1 MIVERISTG
10 VSGLDPLIE
19 GGIPKGFTVLVAGNP
34 GTGKTVLT
42 SHFLYDGLTKNQN
55 GIYVSFSEADYSFYN
70 NTARLGM
77 NFREFQKQN
86 KFSFLDFSGVTQ
98 VGIQDAL
105 EEVLATIKETNT
117 QRIVIDSFSAILQA
131 FVNLNEARIALHVVL
146 GKMLRSQGVTTL
158 VIGEVPIGTASIG
171 SGFEEFVA
179 DGIIKLEHG
188 INNASPVVVKVIKMR
203 TTMIDREPHIAV
215 IKDHGMIVLPK
226 QPIELHHNI
235 SFTRVTS
242 GIEGLDERIG
252 GGLLEGTISTII
264 GDSGVGKTTFA
275 LEFVIHGVMNGEPG
289 LYFSLEETYEE
300 LKRSPGVVKY
310 NLDNL
315 NGKGLV
321 ILSRLIEN
329 QSPDEIIDELEQQIV
344 KTRPKRIVIDSLSSF
359 EHAYKDE
366 MYMITK
372 RIVSLIKKYRLTAIL
387 TNQNIHLSEG
397 NLPTMA
403 KVSSLFHNIII
414 LRYIELNFRMKRSIV
429 FLKMRSSY
437 HDNSILEFVISGNGV
452 KIIGPMNDYEG
463 TLSDI
468 KQVIYHEPQ
477 KTEDEITAQPQQAKR
492 KKVSSSKFDRDETER
507 VKREI
512 MERKKRGE
520 KKEEK
525 NLSIDDKKNVR
536 DKNHI
541 KQG

>member
-387 TNQNIHLSEG
+387 TNQNIHVSEG
-397 NLPTMA
+397 NLPTVA

-492 KKVSSSKFDRDETER
+492 KKVSSKFDRDETER

-536 DKNHI
+536 DKDHI
-541 KQG
+541 KQE

>member
-1 MIVERISTG
+1 MIIERISTG
-10 VSGLDPLIE
+10 VSGLDALIE

-55 GIYVSFSEADYSFYN
+55 GLYVSFAEADYSFYN
-70 NTARLGM
+70 NTGRLGM

-86 KFSFLDFSGVTQ
+86 KFTFLDFSAVTQ
-98 VGIQDAL
+98 QGIQDAL

-117 QRIVIDSFSAILQA
+117 KRIVIDSFSAILQA

-158 VIGEVPIGTASIG
+158 VIGEVPIGTNHIG

-215 IKDHGMIVLPK
+215 IKEHGMIVLPK

-235 SFTRVTS
+235 SFTRVPS

-252 GGLLEGTISTII
+252 GGLLEGTISTVI

-289 LYFSLEETYEE
+289 LYFTLEETYEE
-300 LKRSPGVVKY
+300 LKRSPGVAKY

-315 NGKGLV
+315 KGKGLV

-329 QSPDEIIDELEQQIV
+329 QSPDEIINELEQQIV
-344 KTRPKRIVIDSLSSF
+344 KTRPKRIVLDSLSSF

-387 TNQNIHLSEG
+387 TNQNSHLSEA
-397 NLPTMA
+397 NLTTMA
-403 KVSSLFHNIII
+403 NVSSLFHNIII
-414 LRYIELNFRMKRSIV
+414 LRYIEVNFRMKRSIV

-437 HDNSILEFVISGNGV
+437 HDNSILEFVISGNGF

-477 KTEDEITAQPQQAKR
+477 KTEDEITVHYRQAKR
-492 KKVSSSKFDRDETER
+492 KKLLSEFDREETER
-507 VKREI
+507 VNREI
-512 MERKKRGE
+512 MERKKREE
-520 KKEEK
+520 KKEKK
-525 NLSIDDKKNVR
+525 NLSINDKKNVR

-541 KQG
+541 KQK

>member
-1 MIVERISTG
+1 MIIERISTG

-55 GIYVSFSEADYSFYN
+55 GLYVSFSEADYSFYN
-70 NTARLGM
+70 NTDRLGM

-86 KFSFLDFSGVTQ
+86 KFSFLDFSAVTQ
-98 VGIQDAL
+98 QGIQDAL

-117 QRIVIDSFSAILQA
+117 KRIVIDSFSAILQA

-158 VIGEVPIGTASIG
+158 VIGEVPIGIPSIG

-188 INNASPVVVKVIKMR
+188 INNASPVIVKVIKMR

-215 IKDHGMIVLPK
+215 IKEHGMIVLPK

-275 LEFVIHGVMNGEPG
+275 LEFIIHGVMNGEPG
-289 LYFSLEETYEE
+289 LYFTLEETYEE

-372 RIVSLIKKYRLTAIL
+372 RIISLIKKYRLTAIL

-437 HDNSILEFVISGNGV
+437 HDNSILEFVISGDGV
-452 KIIGPMNDYEG
+452 KIIGPMNDYAG

-468 KQVIYHEPQ
+468 KQVIYHESQ
-477 KTEDEITAQPQQAKR
+477 KTEDEIRAHPQHAKR
-492 KKVSSSKFDRDETER
+492 KKLLSEFDRDETER

-512 MERKKRGE
+512 VERKKREE
-520 KKEEK
+520 KKEKK
-525 NLSIDDKKNVR
+525 NLSNDDKENIR
-536 DKNHI
+536 DKNHL
-541 KQG
+541 KQK

>member
-10 VSGLDPLIE
+10 VPGLDALIE
-19 GGIPKGFTVLVAGNP
+19 GGIPQGFTVLVAGNP

-55 GIYVSFSEADYSFYN
+55 GLYVSFAEADYSFYN

-86 KFSFLDFSGVTQ
+86 KFSFLDFSAVTQ
-98 VGIQDAL
+98 QGIQDAL
-105 EEVLATIKETNT
+105 EEVLATIKETHT
-117 QRIVIDSFSAILQA
+117 KRIVIDSFSAILQS

-158 VIGEVPIGTASIG
+158 VIGEVPIGTPSIG

-188 INNASPVVVKVIKMR
+188 INNASPVIVKVIKMR

-215 IKDHGMIVLPK
+215 IKEHGMIVLPK

-275 LEFVIHGVMNGEPG
+275 LQFVIHGVMNGEPG
-289 LYFSLEETYEE
+289 LYFTLEETYEE

-372 RIVSLIKKYRLTAIL
+372 RIISLIKKYGLTAIL
-387 TNQNIHLSEG
+387 TNQNIYLSEG

-414 LRYIELNFRMKRSIV
+414 LRYIELNFRMKRNIV

-437 HDNSILEFVISGNGV
+437 HDNSILEFVISGDGV
-452 KIIGPMNDYEG
+452 KIIGPMNDYAG

-477 KTEDEITAQPQQAKR
+477 KTEDEIRAQPQQAKR
-492 KKVSSSKFDRDETER
+492 KKVSSKFDRDETER

-536 DKNHI
+536 DNNHI
-541 KQG
+541 KQE

>member
-10 VSGLDPLIE
+10 VPGLDALIE
-19 GGIPKGFTVLVAGNP
+19 GGIPQGFTVLVAGNP

-55 GIYVSFSEADYSFYN
+55 GMYVSFSEADYSFYN
-70 NTARLGM
+70 NTDRLGM

-86 KFSFLDFSGVTQ
+86 KFSFLDFSSVTQ
-98 VGIQDAL
+98 QGIQDAL

-117 QRIVIDSFSAILQA
+117 KRIVIDSFSAILQA

-158 VIGEVPIGTASIG
+158 VIGEVPIGTPSIG

-188 INNASPVVVKVIKMR
+188 INNASPVIVKVIKMR
-203 TTMIDREPHIAV
+203 TTMIDREPHIAI
-215 IKDHGMIVLPK
+215 IKEHGMRVLPK

-289 LYFSLEETYEE
+289 LYFTLEETYEE

-372 RIVSLIKKYRLTAIL
+372 RIISLIKKYGLTAIL
-387 TNQNIHLSEG
+387 INQNIYFSEG

-492 KKVSSSKFDRDETER
+492 KKVSSKFDRDETER

-536 DKNHI
+536 DNNHI
-541 KQG
+541 KQE

>member
-70 NTARLGM
+70 NTDRLGM

-86 KFSFLDFSGVTQ
+86 KFSFLDFSAVTQ

-105 EEVLATIKETNT
+105 EEVLATIKETHT

-146 GKMLRSQGVTTL
+146 GKMLRSQGVTAL

-329 QSPDEIIDELEQQIV
+329 QSPDEIINELEQQIV

-387 TNQNIHLSEG
+387 TNQNIHVSEG

-492 KKVSSSKFDRDETER
+492 KKLLSEFDKDETER
-507 VKREI
+507 VNREI
-512 MERKKRGE
+512 MERKKREE
-520 KKEEK
+520 KKEKK
-525 NLSIDDKKNVR
+525 NLSIDEKKNVR

-541 KQG
+541 KQK

>member
-10 VSGLDPLIE
+10 VPGLDALIE
-19 GGIPKGFTVLVAGNP
+19 GGIPQGFTVLVAGNP

-55 GIYVSFSEADYSFYN
+55 GLYVSFAEADYSFYN

-86 KFSFLDFSGVTQ
+86 KFSFLDFSAVTQ
-98 VGIQDAL
+98 QGIQDAL
-105 EEVLATIKETNT
+105 EEVLATIKETHT
-117 QRIVIDSFSAILQA
+117 KRIVIDSFSAILQS

-158 VIGEVPIGTASIG
+158 VIGEVPIGTPSIG

-188 INNASPVVVKVIKMR
+188 INNASPVIVKVIKMR

-215 IKDHGMIVLPK
+215 IKEHGMIVLPK

-329 QSPDEIIDELEQQIV
+329 QSPDEIINELEQQIV

-372 RIVSLIKKYRLTAIL
+372 RIVSLIKKYHLTAIL
-387 TNQNIHLSEG
+387 TNQNIHVSEG

-477 KTEDEITAQPQQAKR
+477 KTEDELTAHHQQAKR
-492 KKVSSSKFDRDETER
+492 KKLLSEFDRDETKR
-507 VKREI
+507 VNREI
-512 MERKKRGE
+512 MERKKREE
-520 KKEEK
+520 KKEKK
-525 NLSIDDKKNVR
+525 NLSIDEKKNVR

-541 KQG
+541 KQK

>member
-1 MIVERISTG
+1 
-10 VSGLDPLIE
+10 
-19 GGIPKGFTVLVAGNP
+19 
-34 GTGKTVLT
+34 
-42 SHFLYDGLTKNQN
+42 
-55 GIYVSFSEADYSFYN
+55 
-70 NTARLGM
+70 
-77 NFREFQKQN
+77 
-86 KFSFLDFSGVTQ
+86 
-98 VGIQDAL
+98 
-105 EEVLATIKETNT
+105 
-117 QRIVIDSFSAILQA
+117 
-131 FVNLNEARIALHVVL
+131 
-146 GKMLRSQGVTTL
+146 
-158 VIGEVPIGTASIG
+158 
-171 SGFEEFVA
+171 
-179 DGIIKLEHG
+179 
-188 INNASPVVVKVIKMR
+188 MR

-300 LKRSPGVVKY
+300 LKRSPGVAKY

-329 QSPDEIIDELEQQIV
+329 QSPDEIINELEQQIV

-372 RIVSLIKKYRLTAIL
+372 RIVSLIKKYHLTAIL
-387 TNQNIHLSEG
+387 TNQNIHVSEG

-477 KTEDEITAQPQQAKR
+477 KTEDELTAHHQQAKR
-492 KKVSSSKFDRDETER
+492 KKLLSEFDRDETKR
-507 VKREI
+507 VNREI
-512 MERKKRGE
+512 MERKKR
-520 KKEEK
+520 EEK
-525 NLSIDDKKNVR
+525 FKY
-536 DKNHI
+536 
-541 KQG
+541 

>member
-10 VSGLDPLIE
+10 VPGLDALIE

-55 GIYVSFSEADYSFYN
+55 GIYVSFSESDYSFYN
-70 NTARLGM
+70 NTDRLGM
-77 NFREFQKQN
+77 NFKEFQKQN
-86 KFSFLDFSGVTQ
+86 KFSFLDFSAVTQ
-98 VGIQDAL
+98 QGIQDAL

-158 VIGEVPIGTASIG
+158 VIGEVPIGSANIG

-188 INNASPVVVKVIKMR
+188 ISNASPVVAKVIKMR

-215 IKDHGMIVLPK
+215 IKEQGMIVLPK
-226 QPIELHHNI
+226 QPIELHHSI
-235 SFTRVTS
+235 SFTRVLT

-252 GGLLEGTISTII
+252 GGLLEGTISAVI
-264 GDSGVGKTTFA
+264 GDTGVGKTTFA
-275 LEFVIHGVMNGEPG
+275 LEFVIQGVMNGEPG
-289 LYFSLEETYEE
+289 LYFTLEETYEE

-321 ILSRLIEN
+321 ILSRTIEN

-372 RIVSLIKKYRLTAIL
+372 RIVSLIKKYRLTAII
-387 TNQNIHLSEG
+387 TNQHSQLSEA
-397 NLPTMA
+397 NLPTMT

-414 LRYIELNFRMKRSIV
+414 LRYVELNFRMKRSIV

-437 HDNSILEFVISGNGV
+437 HDSSILEFVISGDGV
-452 KIIGPMNDYEG
+452 KIIGPMNDYAG

-477 KTEDEITAQPQQAKR
+477 KTEDEIRAHPQHAKS
-492 KKVSSSKFDRDETER
+492 KKLSSKIDRDETEG

-525 NLSIDDKKNVR
+525 NLSIDDKKNGR

-541 KQG
+541 KQE

>member
-1 MIVERISTG
+1 MVVERISTG

-55 GIYVSFSEADYSFYN
+55 GLYVSFSEADYSFYN
-70 NTARLGM
+70 NTDRLGM

-86 KFSFLDFSGVTQ
+86 KFSFLDFSAVTQ
-98 VGIQDAL
+98 QGIQDAL

-188 INNASPVVVKVIKMR
+188 INNASPVIVKVIKMR
-203 TTMIDREPHIAV
+203 TTKIDREPHIAV

-300 LKRSPGVVKY
+300 LKRSPGVAKY

-329 QSPDEIIDELEQQIV
+329 QSPDEIINELEQQIV

-387 TNQNIHLSEG
+387 TNENIHVSEE

-492 KKVSSSKFDRDETER
+492 KKLSSKFDRDETER
-507 VKREI
+507 INREI
-512 MERKKRGE
+512 MERKKREE
-520 KKEEK
+520 KKVKK

-541 KQG
+541 KQK

>member
-10 VSGLDPLIE
+10 VPGLDALIE
-19 GGIPKGFTVLVAGNP
+19 GGIPQGFTVLVAGNP

-55 GIYVSFSEADYSFYN
+55 GMYVSFSEADYSFYN
-70 NTARLGM
+70 NTDRLGM

-86 KFSFLDFSGVTQ
+86 KFSFLDFSSVTQ
-98 VGIQDAL
+98 QGIQDAL

-117 QRIVIDSFSAILQA
+117 KRIVIDSFSAILQA

-158 VIGEVPIGTASIG
+158 VIGEVPIGTPSIG

-188 INNASPVVVKVIKMR
+188 INNASPIIVKVIKMR

-215 IKDHGMIVLPK
+215 IKEHGMIVLPK

-289 LYFSLEETYEE
+289 LYFTLEETYEE

-372 RIVSLIKKYRLTAIL
+372 RIISLIKKYGLTAIL
-387 TNQNIHLSEG
+387 INQNIYFSEG

-492 KKVSSSKFDRDETER
+492 KKVSSKFDRDETER

-541 KQG
+541 KQE

>member
-55 GIYVSFSEADYSFYN
+55 GLYVSFAEADYSFYN
-70 NTARLGM
+70 NSDRLGM

-344 KTRPKRIVIDSLSSF
+344 KTRPKRLVIDSLSSF

-387 TNQNIHLSEG
+387 TNQNIHVSEG
-397 NLPTMA
+397 NLPTVA

-492 KKVSSSKFDRDETER
+492 KKVSSKFDRDETER

-525 NLSIDDKKNVR
+525 NLSIDDKKNAR

>member
-203 TTMIDREPHIAV
+203 TTMIDREPHIAL

-387 TNQNIHLSEG
+387 TNQNIHVSEG
-397 NLPTMA
+397 NLPTVA

-429 FLKMRSSY
+429 FFKMRSSY

-477 KTEDEITAQPQQAKR
+477 KTEDEITVQPQQAKR
-492 KKVSSSKFDRDETER
+492 KKVSSKFDRDETER

>member
-1 MIVERISTG
+1 VIVERISTG
-10 VSGLDPLIE
+10 VPGLDTLVE

-86 KFSFLDFSGVTQ
+86 KFTFLDFSAVTQ

-188 INNASPVVVKVIKMR
+188 INNASPVIVKVIKMR
-203 TTMIDREPHIAV
+203 TTKIDREPHIAV
-215 IKDHGMIVLPK
+215 IKNHGMIVLPK

-329 QSPDEIIDELEQQIV
+329 QSPDEIINELEQQIV

-492 KKVSSSKFDRDETER
+492 KKLLSEFDKDETER
-507 VKREI
+507 VNREI
-512 MERKKRGE
+512 MERKKREE
-520 KKEEK
+520 KKVKK
-525 NLSIDDKKNVR
+525 NLSIDDKENVR

-541 KQG
+541 KQK

>member
-10 VSGLDPLIE
+10 VSGLDALIE
-19 GGIPKGFTVLVAGNP
+19 GGIPQGFTVLVAGNP

-42 SHFLYDGLTKNQN
+42 SQFLYDGLTKNQN
-55 GIYVSFSEADYSFYN
+55 GLYVSFAEADYSFYN
-70 NTARLGM
+70 NTERLGM

-86 KFSFLDFSGVTQ
+86 KFSFLDFSAVTQ
-98 VGIQDAL
+98 QGIQDAL

-117 QRIVIDSFSAILQA
+117 KRIVIDSFSAILQS

-158 VIGEVPIGTASIG
+158 VIGEVPIGTANIG

-188 INNASPVVVKVIKMR
+188 INNASPIIVKVIKMR

-215 IKDHGMIVLPK
+215 IKEHGMIVLPK
-226 QPIELHHNI
+226 QSIELHHHI

-242 GIEGLDERIG
+242 GIEGLDDRIG

-275 LEFVIHGVMNGEPG
+275 LEFIIHGVMNGEPG

-359 EHAYKDE
+359 EHAYQDE

-387 TNQNIHLSEG
+387 TNQNIHVSEG

-437 HDNSILEFVISGNGV
+437 HDNSILEFVISGDGV
-452 KIIGPMNDYEG
+452 KIIGPMNDYAG

-477 KTEDEITAQPQQAKR
+477 KTGDEIRAQPQQAKR
-492 KKVSSSKFDRDETER
+492 KKLSSKFDRDETER
-507 VKREI
+507 LKREI
-512 MERKKRGE
+512 MERKKREE
-520 KKEEK
+520 KKRRK
-525 NLSIDDKKNVR
+525 I
-536 DKNHI
+536 
-541 KQG
+541 

>member
-179 DGIIKLEHG
+179 DGIIKLEYG
-188 INNASPVVVKVIKMR
+188 INNASPVIVKVIKMR
-203 TTMIDREPHIAV
+203 TTIIDREPHIAV
-215 IKDHGMIVLPK
+215 IKKHGMIVLPK

-344 KTRPKRIVIDSLSSF
+344 KTRAKRIVIDSLSSF

-387 TNQNIHLSEG
+387 TNQNIHVYEG
-397 NLPTMA
+397 NLPTVA

-492 KKVSSSKFDRDETER
+492 KKLLSEFDKDETER
-507 VKREI
+507 VNREI
-512 MERKKRGE
+512 MERKKREE
-520 KKEEK
+520 KKVKK
-525 NLSIDDKKNVR
+525 NLGIDDKKNVR

-541 KQG
+541 KQK

>member
-1 MIVERISTG
+1 MIAERISTG

-86 KFSFLDFSGVTQ
+86 KFSFLDFSAVTQ

-329 QSPDEIIDELEQQIV
+329 QSPDEIINELEQQIV

-372 RIVSLIKKYRLTAIL
+372 RIVSLIKKYHLTAIL
-387 TNQNIHLSEG
+387 TNQNIHVSEG

-414 LRYIELNFRMKRSIV
+414 LRYIEVNFRMKRSIV

-492 KKVSSSKFDRDETER
+492 KKLSSEFDRDETER
-507 VKREI
+507 VNREI
-512 MERKKRGE
+512 MERKKREE
-520 KKEEK
+520 KKVKK

-541 KQG
+541 KQK